1 MEDRKIVEL
10 YHARD
15 ESAIAETNRK
25 YGRYCHAI
33 AYRILRNNRDSEECV
48 SDTWLRA
55 WDSMPPKK
63 PDVVSVFLGRITRNL
78 SLDRVKLL
86 MASKRGG
93 GHVEAALDE
102 LLECIPSEDF
112 AEVLAYALD
121 QRNRRTNEAEG
132 KRHKDVADAFKEKAG
147 KADEGERG
155 RFMKQERIL
164 YALGNVSE
172 SFIIESMPAARTRHP
187 VKWLAP
193 ICAAA
198 VLLIV
203 SGIAYQ
209 MVQTRRNIEMETA
222 EAETEP
228 AEIEITAQTEGDA
241 GGMVTESSSGD
252 ERFVDVKELLAAAG
266 SGQATATEELV
277 QKIMQ
282 IPIGSY
288 TAVYEGVGNDGREAF
303 REELYASRG
312 AVFLENEGL
321 YYVSGHT
328 DKQYLILV
336 QDNEAS
342 LWKFVCFDAEGY
354 PYRDVLTQI
363 YDVHSADG
371 FAELIVSAGNMDN
384 TPEGIR
390 IQQEIGTRSITDR
403 HSLHELYRI
412 LGSMTCY
419 GQDQWD
425 RIQLG
430 SQDADTSG
438 DMENMHQE
446 VRMTRYL
453 TVVTPYNE
461 IDSLKYTAVSG
472 MFYEFG
478 GIAYEPLSETDA
490 QIMRDM
496 LGMIAM

>member
-1 MEDRKIVEL
+1 
-10 YHARD
+10 
-15 ESAIAETNRK
+15 
-25 YGRYCHAI
+25 
-33 AYRILRNNRDSEECV
+33 
-48 SDTWLRA
+48 
-55 WDSMPPKK
+55 
-63 PDVVSVFLGRITRNL
+63 
-78 SLDRVKLL
+78 
-86 MASKRGG
+86 
-93 GHVEAALDE
+93 
-102 LLECIPSEDF
+102 
-112 AEVLAYALD
+112 
-121 QRNRRTNEAEG
+121 
-132 KRHKDVADAFKEKAG
+132 
-147 KADEGERG
+147 
-155 RFMKQERIL
+155 MKQERIL

-172 SFIIESMPAARTRHP
+172 SFIIESMPAARTRQP
-187 VKWLAP
+187 VKWLVP

-198 VLLIV
+198 VLLIL
-203 SGIAYQ
+203 SGVTYQIAQ
-209 MVQTRRNIEMETA
+209 MRRNAEMETA

-228 AEIEITAQTEGDA
+228 AEIEITAQTEVDA

-252 ERFVDVKELLAAAG
+252 WRFVDVKELLASAG
-266 SGQATATEELV
+266 GGQTAATEELT
-277 QKIMQ
+277 QKIVQ

-288 TAVYEGVGNDGREAF
+288 TAVYEGVGNDGGEAF

-312 AVFLENEGL
+312 SVFLENEGL

-328 DKQYLILV
+328 DKQYLIQV
-336 QDNEAS
+336 QDNEVS
-342 LWKFVCFDAEGY
+342 LWKFVCFDTEGY

-453 TVVTPYNE
+453 TIVTPYHE
-461 IDSLKYTAVSG
+461 IDRLKYTAVSG
-472 MFYEFG
+472 MFYEFD

-496 LGMIAM
+496 LGIDASRIEEGSAQEDTSNTEWHDTTAVSDENHVKPALESLAQEGIQERISAAMAGGELPFVVSSSYREDIGKIIVTVTTQDESELNKLRAFDPDGRVLIIEYDPDGGAALE